1 MPFPFFA
8 RVLRGSLSFV
18 GELTGASASR
28 DLTRRAAAQQ
38 ALAGL
43 SALDEAMQTKLQ
55 EAVSLSGEATLDMLQ
70 RANQIHQHST
80 RLVGYLGEAQHQSES
95 MQGSIDENAQI
106 ISQLAAFIEHLPRQI
121 ADERQHFQR
130 VVGDVRRLGDMTE
143 AIQAMAR
150 QTEILAINAAIEAAR
165 AGESGRGFA
174 VLAGEVRRLA
184 TESKDTA
191 SRIEQDIDRLVH
203 TVSGEGSQ
211 DFQARADHNEA
222 ESRRLAELT
231 RKLDESY
238 VDLRQFYKMLLNAVT
253 THNLQLDAQIA
264 GLLDAGQ
271 YQDVFKQIIDRT
283 GPAMAL
289 RHQLATELIHQL
301 LDGAQDIEEVRTRA
315 AGLVDHYHHLEQQHG
330 GVLTAAPDADADAS
344 AGAQRIEF
352 F

>member
-1 MPFPFFA
+1 MPFALLA
-8 RVLRGSLSFV
+8 RIVRGGLSFV
-18 GELTGASASR
+18 GELTGASAAR
-28 DLTRRAAAQQ
+28 DDLRRAGAHQ
-38 ALAGL
+38 ALAGMA
-43 SALDEAMQTKLQ
+43 ALDDAMQAKLQ
-55 EAVSLSGEATLDMLQ
+55 EAVALSGEATLDMLQ
-70 RANQIHQHST
+70 RADHIHQHSS
-80 RLVGYLGEAQHQSES
+80 RLVSYLGEARQQSEA
-95 MQGSIDENAQI
+95 MQDSIGENAQI
-106 ISQLAAFIEHLPRQI
+106 ITQLAAFIEHLPRQI

-143 AIQAMAR
+143 AIQGMAR

-165 AGESGRGFA
+165 AGEAGRGFA
-174 VLAGEVRRLA
+174 VLASEVRRLA
-184 TESKDTA
+184 TDSKETA
-191 SRIEQDIDRLVH
+191 SRIEQDIARLVQ

-222 ESRRLAELT
+222 ESRRLAALT

-264 GLLDAGQ
+264 GMLDVGQ

-289 RHQLATELIHQL
+289 RHQVATELIAEL
-301 LDGAQDIEEVRTRA
+301 LDGARDIDEVRTRA
-315 AGLVDHYHHLEQQHG
+315 AGLVDHYHHLEHQHA
-330 GVLTAAPDADADAS
+330 GVLTPASGHADAGS
-344 AGAQRIEF
+344 QGIEF